1 MLTDEGMNVY
11 ISYARIFKH
20 HLAVPKFGLDCTK
33 YYCSD
38 AYEQH
43 SAALKRRDMDW
54 LTLDFSFKGGTVGF
68 SQEAGLKQWT
78 GREVNQVELWG
89 VLESSRAMQSWAEL
103 SWAVITYPMPCAE
116 NRPARLP
123 PAPVNQKDETHRW
136 SHETCSPLSW
146 TQITQKNSS
155 YFFHL
160 WQLII
165 IICLFSHLFTLGW
178 IEIGVEYIA

>member
-68 SQEAGLKQWT
+68 SQQAGLKQWT

-103 SWAVITYPMPCAE
+103 SGH
-116 NRPARLP
+116 NLP
-123 PAPVNQKDETHRW
+123 HALRRKSPGSP
-136 SHETCSPLSW
+136 STCSCKPEGRNTQVKSRNLQPVVMNTDHAKKQLIFLSFM
-146 TQITQKNSS
+146 T
-155 YFFHL
+155 
-160 WQLII
+160 II